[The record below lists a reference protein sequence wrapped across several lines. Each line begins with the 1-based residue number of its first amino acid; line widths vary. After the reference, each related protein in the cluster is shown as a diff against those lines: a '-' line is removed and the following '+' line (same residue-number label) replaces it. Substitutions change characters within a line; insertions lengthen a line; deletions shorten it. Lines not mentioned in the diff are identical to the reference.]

1 MIEVLGN
8 FAFVLVR
15 PLQAGNVGSAA
26 RALKNMGLGDLRL
39 VAPTTA
45 AGGRVAASMAVHA
58 GDVLRN
64 AQSYDGLGAAL
75 ADCTLAVGTTCRPG
89 LYRSGVVELRE
100 AAAQL
105 VAEAAANRVAI
116 IFGPE
121 DTGLTN
127 RELKFCQR
135 LVTIPTAPKYPSLN
149 LAQAVMLVAYE
160 LMMAAGAAREMPA
173 AEPHASAAAV
183 DAMMERLSEA
193 LVSIGFLPA
202 ENPEHIMFALR
213 AILGRAGIGVREL
226 DILSGLARQIRWFS
240 EGGFEAAEAKR
251 RSGKKLR

>member
-1 MIEVLGN
+1 MDVLGN

-39 VAPTTA
+39 VAPRAGAIGRA
-45 AGGRVAASMAVHA
+45 AAAMAVHA
-58 GDVLRN
+58 GEVLRN
-64 AQSYDGLGAAL
+64 AQRYESLGAAL

-89 LYRSGVVELRE
+89 LYRSGVVGLRE
-100 AAAQL
+100 AVVQL
-105 VAEAAANRVAI
+105 AAEAAVNRVAI

-121 DTGLTN
+121 DTGLVN
-127 RELKFCQR
+127 RELKLCQR
-135 LVTIPTAPKYPSLN
+135 LVTIPTAPEYPSLN
-149 LAQAVMLVAYE
+149 LSQAVMLVAYE
-160 LMMAAGAAREMPA
+160 LMMAAGAAREMPM
-173 AEPHASAAAV
+173 AEPHAPAVAV

-226 DILSGLARQIRWFS
+226 DILSGVARQIRWFS

>member
-1 MIEVLGN
+1 MDVLGN

-39 VAPTTA
+39 VAPRAGASGRA
-45 AGGRVAASMAVHA
+45 AAAMAVHA

-64 AQSYDGLGAAL
+64 AQRYDSLGAAL
-75 ADCTLAVGTTCRPG
+75 TDCTLAVGTTCRPG
-89 LYRSGVVELRE
+89 LYRSGVVALRE
-100 AAAQL
+100 AAVQL
-105 VAEAAANRVAI
+105 AAEAAANRVAI

-121 DTGLTN
+121 DTGLVN
-127 RELKFCQR
+127 RELKLCQR
-135 LVTIPTAPKYPSLN
+135 LVTIPTAPEYPSLN

-160 LMMAAGAAREMPA
+160 LMMAAGAAREMPM
-173 AEPHASAAAV
+173 AEPHATAVAV

-226 DILSGLARQIRWFS
+226 DILSGVARQIKWFS

>member
-1 MIEVLGN
+1 MGVLGN

-39 VAPTTA
+39 VAPGPA
-45 AGGRVAASMAVHA
+45 AGGRVAAAMAVHG
-58 GDVLRN
+58 GDVLRG
-64 AQSYDGLGAAL
+64 ARRYEQLGAAL

-105 VAEAAANRVAI
+105 ASEAAANRIAM

-121 DTGLTN
+121 DTGLVN
-127 RELKFCQR
+127 RELKLCQR
-135 LVTIPTAPKYPSLN
+135 LITIPTAPEYPSLN

-173 AEPHASAAAV
+173 AEPHAPTAAV
-183 DAMMERLSEA
+183 DAMMERMSQA

-213 AILGRAGIGVREL
+213 AIFGRAGVGVREL
-226 DILSGLARQIRWFS
+226 DILSGIARQIRWFA
-240 EGGFEAAEAKR
+240 EGGFEAAQAKHQ
-251 RSGKKLR
+251 SGKKLR

>member
-1 MIEVLGN
+1 MEVLAN

-26 RALKNMGLGDLRL
+26 RALKNMGFGDLRL
-39 VAPTTA
+39 VAPSA
-45 AGGRVAASMAVHA
+45 AASGRAAASMAVHA
-58 GDVLRN
+58 GDVLRK
-64 AQSYDGLGAAL
+64 ATRYDGLGAAL

-89 LYRSGVVELRE
+89 LYRSGVVGLHE

-105 VAEAAANRVAI
+105 IAEAAVNRVAI

-121 DTGLTN
+121 DTGLVN

-135 LVTIPTAPKYPSLN
+135 LITIPTAPEYPSLN

-160 LMMAAGAAREMPA
+160 LMMAAGVARELPA
-173 AEPHASAAAV
+173 VEPHAPVAAV
-183 DAMMERLSEA
+183 DAMLERLSEA

-213 AILGRAGIGVREL
+213 AVLGRAGIGMREL
-226 DILSGLARQIRWFS
+226 DILSGLARQVRWFS
-240 EGGFEAAEAKR
+240 EGGLAAAEAKR
-251 RSGKKLR
+251 LSGKKLR

>member
-1 MIEVLGN
+1 MDVLGN

-39 VAPTTA
+39 VAPSAA
-45 AGGRVAASMAVHA
+45 AGGRVAAAMAVHA
-58 GDVLRN
+58 DDVLRD
-64 AQSYDGLGAAL
+64 AQRYASLGAAL
-75 ADCTLAVGTTCRPG
+75 ADCTLAVGTTCRRG
-89 LYRSGVVELRE
+89 LYRRAWSGCARRRRNWLR
-100 AAAQL
+100 
-105 VAEAAANRVAI
+105 EAAANRVAI

-121 DTGLTN
+121 DTGLVN
-127 RELKFCQR
+127 RELKLCQR
-135 LVTIPTAPKYPSLN
+135 LVTIPTAPEYPSLN

-160 LMMAAGAAREMPA
+160 LMIAAGAAREMPA
-173 AEPHASAAAV
+173 AEPYAPAAAV

-213 AILGRAGIGVREL
+213 AILGRAGIGAREL

-251 RSGKKLR
+251 RSGRKLR

>member
-1 MIEVLGN
+1 MDVLGN

-39 VAPTTA
+39 VAPTAA
-45 AGGRVAASMAVHA
+45 AGGRAAASMAVHA

-64 AQSYDGLGAAL
+64 AQRYDGLGPAL
-75 ADCTLAVGTTCRPG
+75 EDRTLAVGTTCRPG

-116 IFGPE
+116 IFGPA
-121 DTGLTN
+121 DTGLTK

-135 LVTIPTAPKYPSLN
+135 LVTNPTAPEYPSLN

-160 LMMAAGAAREMPA
+160 LMMAAGAAREMPT
-173 AEPHASAAAV
+173 AEPRAPAAAV
-183 DAMMERLSEA
+183 DAMTERLSEA

-202 ENPEHIMFALR
+202 DNPEHIMFALR

-240 EGGFEAAEAKR
+240 EGGLEAAEAKR

>member
-1 MIEVLGN
+1 MEALGN

-39 VAPTTA
+39 VAQRPA
-45 AGGRVAASMAVHA
+45 ASGRAAASMAVHA
-58 GDVLRN
+58 ADILHSAQRHDSLGD
-64 AQSYDGLGAAL
+64 AL
-75 ADCTLAVGTTCRPG
+75 ADCSLAVGTTCRPG
-89 LYRSGVVELRE
+89 LYRSGVIALRE

-105 VAEAAANRVAI
+105 VAEAGANRIAI

-121 DTGLTN
+121 DTGLVN
-127 RELKFCQR
+127 RDLKLCQR
-135 LVTIPTAPKYPSLN
+135 LITIPTAPAYPSLN

-160 LMMAAGAAREMPA
+160 LMMAAGAARELPRPEPRAPA
-173 AEPHASAAAV
+173 LAV

-240 EGGFEAAEAKR
+240 EGGFEAIEAKR
-251 RSGKKLR
+251 RSGRKLR

>member
-1 MIEVLGN
+1 MNVLGN
-8 FAFVLVR
+8 FVFVLVR

-26 RALKNMGLGDLRL
+26 RALKNMGLGHLRL
-39 VAPTTA
+39 VAPKA
-45 AGGRVAASMAVHA
+45 GAGGRAAATMAVHA

-64 AQSYDGLGAAL
+64 ARRFDDLGAAL

-89 LYRSGVVELRE
+89 LYRSGVVGVRE

-105 VAEAAANRVAI
+105 VAEAAGNRVAV

-121 DTGLTN
+121 DTGLVN
-127 RELKFCQR
+127 RDLKFCQR
-135 LVTIPTAPKYPSLN
+135 LVTIPTAPEYPSLN

-160 LMMAAGAAREMPA
+160 LMMAAGAAREMPV
-173 AEPHASAAAV
+173 AEPYASAAAV
-183 DAMMERLSEA
+183 DAMLERLSEA
-193 LVSIGFLPA
+193 LVAIGFLPA

-226 DILSGLARQIRWFS
+226 DILSGIARQIRWFS
-240 EGGFEAAEAKR
+240 ESGLEAAEAKR

>member
-1 MIEVLGN
+1 MDVLGN

-39 VAPTTA
+39 VAPRA
-45 AGGRVAASMAVHA
+45 GAGGRAAATMAVHA

-64 AQSYDGLGAAL
+64 AQRYESLGAAL

-89 LYRSGVVELRE
+89 LYRAGVVGLRE
-100 AAAQL
+100 AALQL
-105 VAEAAANRVAI
+105 AAEAAVNRVAI

-121 DTGLTN
+121 DTGLVN
-127 RELKFCQR
+127 RELKLCQR
-135 LVTIPTAPKYPSLN
+135 LVTIPTAPEYPSLN

-160 LMMAAGAAREMPA
+160 LMIAAGAAREMPM
-173 AEPHASAAAV
+173 AEPHAPAAAV
-183 DAMMERLSEA
+183 DAMLERLSEA

-213 AILGRAGIGVREL
+213 AILGRAGIGLREL
-226 DILSGLARQIRWFS
+226 DILSGVARQIRWFS

>member
-1 MIEVLGN
+1 MDVLGN

-39 VAPTTA
+39 VAARAGASGRA
-45 AGGRVAASMAVHA
+45 AAAMAVHA

-64 AQSYDGLGAAL
+64 AQRYDSLGAAL
-75 ADCTLAVGTTCRPG
+75 TDCTLAVGTTCRPG
-89 LYRSGVVELRE
+89 LYRSGVVALRE
-100 AAAQL
+100 AAVQL
-105 VAEAAANRVAI
+105 AAEAAANRVAI

-121 DTGLTN
+121 DTGLVN
-127 RELKFCQR
+127 RELKLCQR
-135 LVTIPTAPKYPSLN
+135 LVTIPTAPEYPSLN

-160 LMMAAGAAREMPA
+160 LMMAAGAAREMPM
-173 AEPHASAAAV
+173 AEPHATAVAV

-226 DILSGLARQIRWFS
+226 DILSGVARQIKWFS

>member
-1 MIEVLGN
+1 MDVLGN

-39 VAPTTA
+39 VAPTAA
-45 AGGRVAASMAVHA
+45 AGGRAAASMAVHA

-64 AQSYDGLGAAL
+64 AQRYDGLGPAL
-75 ADCTLAVGTTCRPG
+75 EDRTLAVGTTCRPG

-135 LVTIPTAPKYPSLN
+135 LVTIPTAPEYPSLN

-160 LMMAAGAAREMPA
+160 LMMAAGAAREMPT
-173 AEPHASAAAV
+173 AEPRAPAAAV
-183 DAMMERLSEA
+183 DAMTERLSEA

-202 ENPEHIMFALR
+202 DNPEHIMFALR

-240 EGGFEAAEAKR
+240 EGGLEAAEAKR

>member
-1 MIEVLGN
+1 MEALGN

-39 VAPTTA
+39 VAPRPA
-45 AGGRVAASMAVHA
+45 ASGRAAASMAVHA
-58 GDVLRN
+58 ADILHSAQRHDSLGD
-64 AQSYDGLGAAL
+64 AL
-75 ADCTLAVGTTCRPG
+75 ADCSLAVGTTCRPG
-89 LYRSGVVELRE
+89 LYRSGVVGLRE

-105 VAEAAANRVAI
+105 VAEAGANRIAI

-121 DTGLTN
+121 DTGLVN
-127 RELKFCQR
+127 RELKLCQR
-135 LVTIPTAPKYPSLN
+135 LITIPTAPAYPSLN

-160 LMMAAGAAREMPA
+160 LMMAAGAARELPRPEPRAPA
-173 AEPHASAAAV
+173 LAV

-240 EGGFEAAEAKR
+240 EGSFEAVEAKR
-251 RSGKKLR
+251 RSGRKLR

>member
-1 MIEVLGN
+1 MDVLGN

-39 VAPTTA
+39 VAARAGASGRA
-45 AGGRVAASMAVHA
+45 AAAMAVHA

-64 AQSYDGLGAAL
+64 AQRYDSLGAAL
-75 ADCTLAVGTTCRPG
+75 TDCTLAVGTTCRPG
-89 LYRSGVVELRE
+89 LYRSGVVALRE
-100 AAAQL
+100 AAVQL
-105 VAEAAANRVAI
+105 AAEAAANRVAI

-121 DTGLTN
+121 DTGLVN
-127 RELKFCQR
+127 RELKLCQR
-135 LVTIPTAPKYPSLN
+135 LVTIPTAPEYPSLN

-160 LMMAAGAAREMPA
+160 LMMAAGAAREMPM
-173 AEPHASAAAV
+173 AEPHATAVAV

-213 AILGRAGIGVREL
+213 AILGRAGIGVRDL
-226 DILSGLARQIRWFS
+226 DILSGVARQIKWFS